1 MYSLQSILSNIGC
14 DYQVRGSRD
23 NFATNFCSLFE
34 ARSDSVCWMRA
45 RGGEAL
51 EIIKATPSSILIC
64 GEIDV
69 PDRLLQKKTLILDRV
84 TIGMASVI
92 TKDIPDNETWVGSPA
107 RPIDDFKLLQMR
119 LSELI
124 LGNG

>member
-1 MYSLQSILSNIGC
+1 
-14 DYQVRGSRD
+14 
-23 NFATNFCSLFE
+23 
-34 ARSDSVCWMRA
+34 MRA